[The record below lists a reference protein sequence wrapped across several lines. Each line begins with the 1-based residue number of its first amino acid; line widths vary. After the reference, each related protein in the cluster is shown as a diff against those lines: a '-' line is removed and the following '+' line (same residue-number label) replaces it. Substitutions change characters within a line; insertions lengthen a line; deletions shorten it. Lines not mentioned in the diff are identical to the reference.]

1 METIGGNIMAKA
13 RCTTC
18 NEEITPNE
26 RSVSFECPNCGEE
39 VIHRCEKCRELGNQY
54 ECPNCGFVGP

>member
-1 METIGGNIMAKA
+1 MMPKAK
-13 RCTTC
+13 CSTC

-26 RSVSFECPNCGEE
+26 RSVSFKCPNCGEE
-39 VIHRCEKCRELGNQY
+39 TIHRCEKCRELGNQY